1 MRLLPNPHPN
11 SRSTPSTLVGLLGW
25 TIVSGPGMVAERADF
40 GYARGPQASY
50 VDPRREP
57 PDKHMTEDRGPTR
70 KNPPDRRAFIR
81 AGAAIGGTAWI
92 APVVLSI
99 TLDDLA
105 QPLAGTVGPTTAVL
119 GAATPWGAGQVAV
132 Y

>member
-1 MRLLPNPHPN
+1 
-11 SRSTPSTLVGLLGW
+11 
-25 TIVSGPGMVAERADF
+25 
-40 GYARGPQASY
+40 
-50 VDPRREP
+50 
-57 PDKHMTEDRGPTR
+57 MTEDRGPTR